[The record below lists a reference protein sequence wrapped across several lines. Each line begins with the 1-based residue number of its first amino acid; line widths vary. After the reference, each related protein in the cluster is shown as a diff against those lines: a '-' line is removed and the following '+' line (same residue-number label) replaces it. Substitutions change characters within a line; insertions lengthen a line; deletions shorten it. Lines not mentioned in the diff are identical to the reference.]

1 MNYLN
6 YSDYSNTNTNNRN
19 TNNTNT
25 NNEKKMPVRHNKTIK
40 KSGSNPS
47 TEISD
52 LYNKIHQQVPS
63 IEEGLSSF
71 KPLDT
76 EDSNN
81 GIVTEAPSSVPVNNM
96 AAKIQEYT
104 DNYYKNTNQNTYN
117 RQRQGQQG
125 QQGQGQQGQ
134 GQQGQG
140 QRQNDANNGL
150 MTQDVLLTKL
160 NYIIKLLE
168 EQHDERTSFVVE
180 ELILYS
186 FLGIFIIFIIDSFGK
201 ASKYIR

>member
-6 YSDYSNTNTNNRN
+6 YSDYTNTNN

-25 NNEKKMPVRHNKTIK
+25 NNTNTDNEKKLPVRHNKTIK
-40 KSGSNPS
+40 KSGSSQTP
-47 TEISD
+47 EISD

-63 IEEGLSSF
+63 SDDDLSSF
-71 KPLDT
+71 KPLDN
-76 EDSNN
+76 EDTNN
-81 GIVTEAPSSVPVNNM
+81 GIITETPSAVQVDNM
-96 AAKIQEYT
+96 EAKIQAYT
-104 DNYYKNTNQNTYN
+104 ENYYKNTHKNTYS
-117 RQRQGQQG
+117 RQRDNQSG
-125 QQGQGQQGQ
+125 
-134 GQQGQG
+134 
-140 QRQNDANNGL
+140 NTL
-150 MTQDVLLTKL
+150 MSQDVLLTKL